1 MMTRPIATRQQT
13 SRQKRVRLILA
24 LLAIGGLCAC
34 GGGGGSPTQLLAAP
48 VTNAPATPVPSTS
61 VPVALVTPPV
71 ADDYILDQF
80 FSNKTFT
87 GMRSLIMPASP
98 ANPLAASMIDC
109 TVLVTEASLCSFNQL
124 SLLGMQVSA
133 PTVDEVMDRVLVSH
147 DWMAV
152 RMREV
157 LERMPPEVLLI
168 MRGVTAI
175 VISYDIRPSFYW
187 QGTGAIYIDPDRLWL
202 TGAEELTI
210 DAAPDFRQDL
220 GNVFRFLV
228 PARYVVADDVDL
240 RALPRNLDAVSLRMA
255 ALLYHEL
262 AHANDFY
269 PPAQI
274 DQIDRTVPM
283 YQAVL
288 TGSRPSNLLQ
298 GGFPLTSTVM
308 NRLAGVSFRSDI
320 VRAADELLT
329 GADVAAVFPLDV
341 ANDFYSYSS
350 EREDFA
356 MLFEETMMFYSF
368 GIARDVAVTNL
379 PESLVSCSQLIVA
392 WGERHRISQANI
404 KPRAQFAVESV
415 LPEVASA
422 VMAEVAPLA
431 PIPMRIGEDF
441 CSNIFQ
447 AASASRALRHA
458 DSAGQALLPA
468 YFQPYL

>member
-1 MMTRPIATRQQT
+1 
-13 SRQKRVRLILA
+13 
-24 LLAIGGLCAC
+24 
-34 GGGGGSPTQLLAAP
+34 
-48 VTNAPATPVPSTS
+48 
-61 VPVALVTPPV
+61 
-71 ADDYILDQF
+71 
-80 FSNKTFT
+80 
-87 GMRSLIMPASP
+87 
-98 ANPLAASMIDC
+98 
-109 TVLVTEASLCSFNQL
+109 
-124 SLLGMQVSA
+124 
-133 PTVDEVMDRVLVSH
+133 
-147 DWMAV
+147 
-152 RMREV
+152 
-157 LERMPPEVLLI
+157 LLI

-422 VMAEVAPLA
+422 ATE
-431 PIPMRIGEDF
+431 
-441 CSNIFQ
+441 
-447 AASASRALRHA
+447 AASQTDLRIRGKQNAMARGLVHTCT
-458 DSAGQALLPA
+458 LHPA
-468 YFQPYL
+468 RC